1 MVAYMF
7 YVEVSWPVC
16 DMLWRWSDLGAAADD
31 RHDELGRVAIFAKT
45 KVILLLDQC

>member
-1 MVAYMF
+1 MF

-16 DMLWRWSDLGAAADD
+16 DMLWRGGQILVQQQAA